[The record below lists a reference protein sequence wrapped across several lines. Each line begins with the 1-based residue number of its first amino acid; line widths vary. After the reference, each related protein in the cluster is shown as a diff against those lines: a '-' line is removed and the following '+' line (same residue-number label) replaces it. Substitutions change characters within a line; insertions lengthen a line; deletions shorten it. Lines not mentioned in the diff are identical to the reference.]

1 MAMFVCL
8 PYESLWMPWPLL
20 YACPILGVYLLI
32 NILFIYH
39 MAASTHSRP
48 PKVYLLIHDNLIQ
61 FTYFRILKNHFA
73 GSAEVTKMP
82 IPITAASVTNVSS
95 TWIITVFG
103 SIDVWELE
111 IIASSFNFSPSSRF
125 LASSTVPWDSQ
136 PSTTPAGM

>member
-1 MAMFVCL
+1 MTMVVGL

-20 YACPILGVYLLI
+20 YVCPILGGYLLV
-32 NILFIYH
+32 NILFNYH

-61 FTYFRILKNHFA
+61 LTYFRILKNLFA

-82 IPITAASVTNVSS
+82 IPITAVSVTNVSS
-95 TWIITVFG
+95 TWIIIVFG

-111 IIASSFNFSPSSRF
+111 IIASSFNFSPSSRS
-125 LASSTVPWDSQ
+125 LASSTAPWDSQ
-136 PSTTPAGM
+136 LSTTSTGM